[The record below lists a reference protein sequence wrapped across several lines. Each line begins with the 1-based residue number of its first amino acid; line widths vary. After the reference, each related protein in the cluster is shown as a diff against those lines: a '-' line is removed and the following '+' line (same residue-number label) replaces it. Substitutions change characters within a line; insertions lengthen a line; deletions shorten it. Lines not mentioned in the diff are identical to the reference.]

1 MPIDENDSLP
11 GVPGDNDRK
20 PERSDRPDE
29 SADDAAGGVPED
41 LSSIPPYVDPT
52 PVDLYPAGNES
63 VEAVPIGDPPIDD
76 VPMPGTV
83 TAEEYAATPYL
94 PPDAPIAEYEP
105 ESVDLDEIELE
116 EEPRGRMGDM
126 GFFDHLEELRWRI
139 IKAVI
144 ALVGSSIVC
153 AIFLDEIM
161 NDIIL
166 APARRAGIQLMN
178 MQMMGQVTLAI
189 QVALYSGLI
198 LSVPFLLWQVWGFI
212 KPGLYPKERKYASL
226 IAVATIA
233 CFLIGICF
241 AYFLMIPT
249 SVAFMKGVQF
259 GPIENK
265 FAIDSYFSFILGF
278 ILACGVVF
286 EMPMLSFALARF
298 GVVTPGLLR
307 KYRRHAGVGIL
318 IIAAIITPTPDPF
331 NQLMLAVPLYLL
343 YELSIIVSRIAVR
356 QRAEHA
362 EERIQE

>member
-11 GVPGDNDRK
+11 DEGHTEGEDTRPENEPAGD
-20 PERSDRPDE
+20 PDE
-29 SADDAAGGVPED
+29 
-41 LSSIPPYVDPT
+41 PPYLDPS
-52 PVDLYPAGNES
+52 PVPNEVPLT
-63 VEAVPIGDPPIDD
+63 VEPVEPLSP
-76 VPMPGTV
+76 
-83 TAEEYAATPYL
+83 EEFAATPYL
-94 PPDAPIAEYEP
+94 APDSPIAEYE
-105 ESVDLDEIELE
+105 VDEIEIE
-116 EEPRGRMGDM
+116 EESHERGRMGDM

-139 IKAVI
+139 IKAAL
-144 ALVGSSIVC
+144 ALVGCSILC
-153 AIFLDEIM
+153 AVFLDTIM

-166 APARRAGIQLMN
+166 APARRADIQLMN

-198 LSVPFLLWQVWGFI
+198 LSIPFILWQVWGFI

-226 IAVATIA
+226 IAVATIF
-233 CFLIGICF
+233 CFLVGICF
-241 AYFLMIPT
+241 AYFLMIPA

-298 GVVTPGLLR
+298 GVITPAFLR
-307 KYRRHAGVGIL
+307 KYRRHAGVAIL
-318 IIAAIITPTPDPF
+318 IVAAIVTPTPDPF
-331 NQLMLAVPLYLL
+331 NQLMLAVPLYIL
-343 YELSIIVSRIAVR
+343 YEISIFVAAVAVR

-362 EERIQE
+362 EERI